1 MHCYLID
8 DDLDDQEFFALALG
22 EVDASCRLQTS
33 SNGVDAVRDL
43 SKAEIA
49 PDVIFL
55 DLNMPR
61 IDGWECL
68 KRLKAIAHLQRIP
81 VVIYSTSEPSPD
93 FLASKNFDYFL
104 TKQPKI
110 SDLVV
115 ELKDILSRIQAGYY
129 ADSDR

>member
-1 MHCYLID
+1 MRCYLID
-8 DDLDDQEFFALALG
+8 DDLDDQEFFAVALQ
-22 EVDASCRLQTS
+22 EVDTFCKLETS
-33 SNGVDAVRDL
+33 SSGVDALEEL
-43 SKAEIA
+43 SNAEVA

-68 KRLKAIAHLQRIP
+68 NRLKAIKHLKATP
-81 VVIYSTSEPSPD
+81 VVIYSTSEPSQD
-93 FLASKNFDYFL
+93 FLASKNFDFFL

-115 ELKDILSRIQAGYY
+115 KIKDILSRIRAGNYV
-129 ADSDR
+129 DSGR

>member
-1 MHCYLID
+1 MRCYLID
-8 DDLDDQEFFALALG
+8 DDLDDQEFFALALR
-22 EVDASCRLQTS
+22 EVDASYRLETS
-33 SNGVDAVRDL
+33 SNGVDALREL

-68 KRLKAIAHLQRIP
+68 NRLKAITHLQGTP

-93 FLASKNFDYFL
+93 FLAGKNFDYFL

-115 ELKDILSRIQAGYY
+115 ELKDILSRIKAGYY
-129 ADSDR
+129 ADSNR